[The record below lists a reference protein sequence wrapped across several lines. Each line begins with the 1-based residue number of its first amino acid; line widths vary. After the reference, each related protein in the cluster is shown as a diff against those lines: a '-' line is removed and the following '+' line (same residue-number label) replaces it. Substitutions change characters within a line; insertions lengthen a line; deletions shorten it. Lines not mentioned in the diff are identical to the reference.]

1 MFSQSSIHGNRLRRV
16 GNYALAFAE
25 KMPLLVE
32 RLWGAITAVWGAL
45 WDLVSKP
52 FCLVST
58 YHDTQVR
65 RLYSFGCFFI
75 QCVQLALVQDFLLA
89 SVSLFGVW
97 LAIYVILW
105 MCYLATRTQYYR
117 LGLYSYLIIAS
128 ALPYIV
134 GFSVKIGYIHSN
146 WTVFLMAFI
155 IFVLPAKAQLL
166 FLGLHFVLL
175 GVYYANNNIDFEN
188 FRILVLYTAFILIL
202 NWVTRLI
209 TLEAL
214 AEKHKLTSTVSHEL
228 RTPLNGMIATLEL
241 LLDSGIVGPQKELAG
256 IALMSAENM
265 LHLVEELLTFAKI
278 QSSTLQV
285 QTQSVDLRECMT
297 CSLKPFLAQ
306 CAVKNVEMV
315 LDVER
320 TLPPVIK
327 SDGFRLMQITSNF
340 VSNALKY
347 SPPNTTVTVR
357 VSMKADSTDKA
368 KDSIL
373 FEVRDQGSGL
383 SPYQQKKLFQPF
395 SQLDQAVPG
404 TGLGLVISQSL
415 ARLLGGSCGV
425 VSTPG
430 NGSTFWFSIPLLV
443 DDVIHIPVQS
453 THTDSISAPV
463 KTFTAPAQLPSF
475 RGVLTPHASPN
486 SLSRSITTTSSSMP
500 SFRSG
505 LAMQYMTRKLSD
517 GVSPT
522 SPSPNSPSP
531 RSPSLGSSS
540 RSILSN
546 HLAGVNESSEI
557 SIDIEN
563 GYATAVH
570 PSADSRREN
579 GQKVEDIQTEIV
591 ETVTSS
597 AEEVV
602 LVVPFQADSN
612 VKSPVEEEPAVEP
625 QYELTTYLSSNHIPT
640 FGSLDRLI
648 GGPAIAGTI
657 LIAEDNVFNQQVA
670 RMMLRSLGFQADVAK
685 DGKECLHL
693 YSSQP
698 HNYAA
703 ILMDCQMPT
712 MDGHQATIAIREL
725 EKTRRWDP
733 IPIVGLTADAALVNE
748 TRCLAEGMDQVLT
761 KPVRRKDLHQALTKH
776 LVNSNIS
783 IKPFS
788 TSICIDPEVAV
799 PSDVILTS

>member
-1 MFSQSSIHGNRLRRV
+1 MS
-16 GNYALAFAE
+16 AL
-25 KMPLLVE
+25 VD
-32 RLWGAITAVWGAL
+32 RLWGAISAVWGAL

-75 QCVQLALVQDFLLA
+75 QCVQLALVQDFLVA
-89 SVSLFGVW
+89 SVALFVVW
-97 LAIYVILW
+97 LSIYVILW
-105 MCYLATRTQYYR
+105 MCYLATRTQYHR
-117 LGLYSYLIIAS
+117 VGLYSYLIIAS

-134 GFSVKIGYIHSN
+134 GFSVYIGYIHSN
-146 WTVFLMAFI
+146 WTIFLMAFI

-175 GVYYANNNIDFEN
+175 GIYYANNNIDFSN

-320 TLPPVIK
+320 TIPAVIK

-357 VSMKADSTDKA
+357 VSLKEDNTDKA
-368 KDSIL
+368 KDAIL

-404 TGLGLVISQSL
+404 TGLGLVISKSL

-453 THTDSISAPV
+453 THTNSVSAPV

-486 SLSRSITTTSSSMP
+486 SLSRSITSTSSSMP
-500 SFRSG
+500 SFRPG

-557 SIDIEN
+557 SIEIQEN
-563 GYATAVH
+563 GYATAVRPSTDSAH
-570 PSADSRREN
+570 PN
-579 GQKVEDIQTEIV
+579 GHKVDDIQTEVV
-591 ETVTSS
+591 ETVTSP

-602 LVVPFQADSN
+602 IVVPFRADSN
-612 VKSPVEEEPAVEP
+612 GTSPIEEEPAVEP
-625 QYELTTYLSSNHIPT
+625 QYELTKSLSSVHIPT

-648 GGPAIAGTI
+648 NGPAIAGTI

-685 DGKECLHL
+685 DGKECLQL

-698 HNYAA
+698 RNYAA

-712 MDGHQATIAIREL
+712 MDGHEATIAIRAL
-725 EKTRRWDP
+725 EKNRRWQS
-733 IPIVGLTADAALVNE
+733 IPIIGLTADAALVNE
-748 TRCLAEGMDQVLT
+748 TRCLGEGMDQVLT
-761 KPVRRKDLHQALTKH
+761 KPVRRKDLHQALSKH
-776 LVNSNIS
+776 LINSNICV
-783 IKPFS
+783 KPFS
-788 TSICIDPEVAV
+788 TSICIDPDI
-799 PSDVILTS
+799 PLPNDVIITS